1 MAENKRDFYEVL
13 GVNKGA
19 SEDEI
24 KKAYRKMAMKYHPDK
39 NPGNKGAED
48 KFKEANEAYSILSDA
63 DKKNKYDRFGHAG
76 VDPNAGYGGFGGAG
90 GYGGG
95 AGSGGFED
103 IFDMFGGMFGGGGG
117 TQRRRNGPIKGRDLQ
132 QSMVVSFNEA
142 AFGTKKRIQINKYVN
157 CEACSGTGAEKGTA
171 KSTCPKCN
179 GAGEVRTV
187 KSTPFGQF
195 QSSAPCDR
203 CNGTGEIIEN
213 PCKTCGGSGKV
224 RKTVTISVDIPAGVD
239 NDSVISIRGQGEP
252 GTNGG
257 PNGDFYVV
265 VSVTPHKMFRR
276 NGSDLILEMPTSFT
290 QLALGDTI
298 IVPTLSEKISY
309 KIPAGTQPDTVFRIK
324 GKGIKSVKTGRVG
337 DLYIKVNLE
346 IPTKMN
352 ADQKKK
358 LKELADVLGHES
370 YIKKSKFAETMK
382 ELFK

>member
-1 MAENKRDFYEVL
+1 MAENKKDFYEVL
-13 GVNKGA
+13 GVSKGA

-76 VDPNAGYGGFGGAG
+76 VDPNAGFGGGGGGGF
-90 GYGGG
+90 GG

-117 TQRRRNGPIKGRDLQ
+117 GGQRRRNGPTKGRDLQ
-132 QSMVVSFNEA
+132 QSISIAFSEA
-142 AFGTKKRIQINKYVN
+142 AFGVKKQIQVTKYV
-157 CEACSGTGAEKGTA
+157 ACHACDGTGSEKGTS
-171 KSTCPKCN
+171 KITCPKCN
-179 GAGEVRTV
+179 GSGEVRTI

-203 CNGTGEIIEN
+203 CNGTGQINEH
-213 PCKTCGGSGKV
+213 PCKECSGSGKV

-257 PNGDFYVV
+257 PNGDLYVV
-265 VSVTPHKMFRR
+265 VSVTPHRVFKR
-276 NGSDLILEMPTSFT
+276 NGNDLILEMPITFS
-290 QLALGDTI
+290 QLALGDDI

-324 GKGIKSVKTGRVG
+324 GKGIKSVRTGKMG
-337 DLYIKVNLE
+337 DLYIKVDLE
-346 IPTKMN
+346 IPTKMTGE
-352 ADQKKK
+352 QKKK
-358 LKELADVLGHES
+358 IKELGTMLGHES
-370 YIKKSKFAETMK
+370 YVKRSKFAETMK